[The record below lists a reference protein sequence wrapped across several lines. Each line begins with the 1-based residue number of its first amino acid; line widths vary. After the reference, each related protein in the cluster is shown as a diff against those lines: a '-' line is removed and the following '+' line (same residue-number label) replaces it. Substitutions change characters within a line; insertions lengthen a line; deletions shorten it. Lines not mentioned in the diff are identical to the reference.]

1 MEIKKFLKLENPTH
15 GYYSHKDQREHGLR
29 FKVFYSDNKTSLYGI
44 RGKEAEI
51 ENYMK
56 RFGMRIKELT
66 DIEMKTEMD
75 TYAPGN
81 TITCREC
88 NGTGTITIPAF
99 DSTKAKTELD
109 EVFVLVK

>member
-1 MEIKKFLKLENPTH
+1 MEIKKFLKLENPEH

-29 FKVFYSDNKTSLYGI
+29 FKVFYSDDKISLYGI
-44 RGKEAEI
+44 RGEEAKI

-56 RFGMRIKELT
+56 RFGMAIKELT

-75 TYAPGN
+75 TYIPGE
-81 TITCREC
+81 TRTCLEC

-99 DSTKAKTELD
+99 DPTKAKTELD
-109 EVFVLVK
+109 NVFVPVK